1 MKYKM
6 SKEERL
12 FALKEINKLFKGETK
27 VDFTGTTIS
36 PYNLSKALEELGFID
51 DIYNV
56 NSDDYWITF
65 THTDL
70 GKLEMYYCA
79 NSFELT
85 LEVADDD

>member
-1 MKYKM
+1 MKYEM

-36 PYNLSKALEELGFID
+36 PNNLSEALVELGYVD
-51 DIYNV
+51 SSYDV
-56 NSDDYWITF
+56 NLDDYWITF
-65 THTDL
+65 IHTDL
-70 GKLEMYYCA
+70 GKLMMYYCA

-85 LEVADDD
+85 LEVDNND